1 VSVPYADPSPPGS
14 HPDAERL
21 ALAALPAE
29 PDDPAVAAHLLGCAQ
44 CRAEVADLRRVVE
57 LARGSGESLAPGGGN
72 SLAPGGGDPLPAPP
86 PQVWRGI
93 AAELGLPAERN
104 GQVGG
109 TVVPPVD
116 GGGADRSANGDGAPP
131 PEPPPLGAPTG
142 TPDRPD
148 DSAAARR
155 PRTTAR
161 HRILVPLVTA
171 VLGLAAGLGIGH
183 AVAPGGAPTP
193 AAGPVVRLT
202 PVGDLD
208 PAASGTVAM
217 ATAGG
222 ERQMVV
228 QVQGVTNIAGG
239 DHLEAW
245 LMDPTGTRLVPLG
258 ALAGGGGDFHGTF
271 AVPDGLP
278 FGEFNR
284 VDVSAERWDGNPGHS
299 TLSVLR
305 GDI

>member
-1 VSVPYADPSPPGS
+1 VPHADPSPPGS

-29 PDDPAVAAHLLGCAQ
+29 PDDPAVVAHLLTCAQ
-44 CRAEVADLRRVVE
+44 CREEVADLRRVVE
-57 LARGSGESLAPGGGN
+57 LAREGGASRAPGSGVGEA
-72 SLAPGGGDPLPAPP
+72 LPAPP
-86 PQVWRGI
+86 PQVWHGI
-93 AAELGLPAERN
+93 AAELGLPGEWN

-109 TVVPPVD
+109 AVVPPVD
-116 GGGADRSANGDGAPP
+116 GAGARPSANGDCAPP
-131 PEPPPLGAPTG
+131 PESRPHGGRTDVTDIPNG
-142 TPDRPD
+142 TPAGTDEA
-148 DSAAARR
+148 AAARR
-155 PRTTAR
+155 PRTTGR
-161 HRILVPLVTA
+161 QRILVPLVTA

-183 AVAPGGAPTP
+183 AVAPGRAPAP
-193 AAGPVVRLT
+193 AAGPVVRLA

-245 LMDPTGTRLVPLG
+245 LMDPSGTRLVPLG